1 VIVLVHAGVADAG
14 MWEGWH
20 PAKQPARPAAH
31 DALPLPGATPHE
43 LRGFG
48 HTPMPEKGEFSHAAD
63 LAGALDGRPAA
74 LVGASFGAQVC
85 LELAARH
92 PELVTRLVLLD
103 APLPHHDWSDEV
115 RAFADEEDRLLEE
128 GDLDAATDLN
138 VRFWAPTLAD
148 VIGPMQR
155 RSFELQV
162 ASAAEERSPEAI
174 DLGAVRA
181 PTMVVVGELDHADFH
196 EIADRLAREI
206 PEAEPAVIARAGH
219 LPSLERREQTAR
231 LVREFLER

>member
-1 VIVLVHAGVADAG
+1 MIVLVHSGIADAG
-14 MWEGWH
+14 MWDGF
-20 PAKQPARPAAH
+20 
-31 DALPLPGATPHE
+31 DLPGATRHE

-48 HTPMPEKGEFSHAAD
+48 DTPMPEEGEFSHADD
-63 LAGALDGRPAA
+63 LEAALEGRPAA

-85 LELAARH
+85 LELAARR
-92 PELVTRLVLLD
+92 PDLVTRLVLID
-103 APLPHHDWSDEV
+103 SPLPDHDWSEEV

-138 VRFWAPTLAD
+138 VRFWAPHLAE

-162 ASAAEERSPEAI
+162 ASQAEERFPEAI
-174 DLGAVRA
+174 DLSAVQA
-181 PTMVVVGELDHADFH
+181 PTLVVVGELDKRDFH

-206 PEAEPAVIARAGH
+206 PDAEPAVIAHAGH
-219 LPSLERREQTAR
+219 LPSLERPEQTAR